1 MQTPNLQKKPIIF
14 KQFKMPTPKEDMVTT
29 PFLFNKWVG
38 KADTTWVTP
47 ANIF

>member
-1 MQTPNLQKKPIIF
+1 
-14 KQFKMPTPKEDMVTT
+14 VTT